1 MNRPHSSYFID
12 EVTEF
17 DSDISVSKTFSEEM
31 DLCCCAVLSCSVVS
45 NSLQPLGL
53 GPTWL
58 LCPWDSP
65 GKNTGV
71 GYLLPSRESSPP
83 RN

>member
-31 DLCCCAVLSCSVVS
+31 DLVGRKCESVSRSVVS
-45 NSLQPLGL
+45 DSLQPLEL
-53 GPTWL
+53 
-58 LCPWDSP
+58 
-65 GKNTGV
+65 
-71 GYLLPSRESSPP
+71 
-83 RN
+83 